1 MAGRPKRA
9 GYVRPCVRERIRLGP
24 RTAVSEH
31 LATSI
36 GKPRRYRARHRSRSA
51 GTPGCRGESG
61 GRTLSGGEQ
70 RPPERRVPART
81 VVIASPSDFVLVADD
96 RRHGL
101 GFHSR
106 VPRAWRGARLRQSTS
121 SCELDSGDEPDAD
134 VAADPHPTDSVTFD
148 GGRPHSSGRVRF
160 DDVGIGIDDRSA
172 NHDNRPAHHDHCTA
186 DDDRSTDHDNRP
198 AHHDQCTADDD
209 RSTDH
214 YRSTPHDAR
223 TNRADGH
230 NHRPRERLPV
240 RP

>member
-1 MAGRPKRA
+1 
-9 GYVRPCVRERIRLGP
+9 
-24 RTAVSEH
+24 
-31 LATSI
+31 
-36 GKPRRYRARHRSRSA
+36 
-51 GTPGCRGESG
+51 
-61 GRTLSGGEQ
+61 
-70 RPPERRVPART
+70 

-101 GFHSR
+101 GFHYR

-134 VAADPHPTDSVTFD
+134 VAADRHPTDSVTID

-160 DDVGIGIDDRSA
+160 DDVGIGIDDRCANHDNRPAHHDHCTADDDRSA

-198 AHHDQCTADDD
+198 AHHDHCTADDD

-214 YRSTPHDAR
+214 YWSTPHDAR